1 MNPPQTVASLL
12 SRCLRAAGVTRAF
25 AAPGHGIPVLAGI
38 SVVQVPS
45 VEIAVALADAD
56 GRLAVAPSAR
66 PGLALLPGGR
76 LRLSSQPGEVVPAVP
91 IAIEDLPAAI
101 AGWSLGRVHS
111 AFEIELAVDL
121 GAEVAEDLQPLVV
134 QRGDQLVR
142 LSPSLADLR
151 TMIVVGPGVVRDGVA
166 GDVADAA
173 TRMGAGV
180 MVTMG
185 AIGAVPF
192 DHPAYCGVVGVQFA
206 DPALGGL
213 DASELVIA
221 VGIDPDELG
230 ESVPVDAQVLEVEPW
245 HLAFLATDWP
255 APVDDAA
262 IPSELVDGLGDVLG
276 AHRSDGSMPLSPVR
290 ATIDVLDSIGP
301 TDHVFVDPGP
311 AGVWFARGVVPV
323 AAGRVVVPALPVE
336 GFSVAA
342 AIITALDGGRSIA
355 ITTPGSALVAS
366 LCDLAAALDL
376 DIVVEL
382 WGDDATLV
390 DPAQHRASIVAAQLG
405 GGVNVTGVA
414 VDLPALADLV
424 ELAGPFVA
432 WMPID

>member
-1 MNPPQTVASLL
+1 MSPTQTVASLL

-25 AAPGHGIPVLAGI
+25 AAPGHGIPVLTGI

-45 VEIAVALADAD
+45 AEIAVALADAD
-56 GRLAVAPSAR
+56 GRLAVAPSVR

-76 LRLSSQPGEVVPAVP
+76 LRLGSQPGDVVPAVP

-101 AGWSLGRVHS
+101 AGWSLGRVHA
-111 AFEIELAVDL
+111 AFEIELPADL
-121 GAEVAEDLQPLVV
+121 AAEAAEELQPLAV

-142 LSPSLADLR
+142 LSPSLADFR

-173 TRMGAGV
+173 SRMGAGV

-192 DHPAYCGVVGVQFA
+192 DHPSYRGVVGVQFA

-213 DASELVIA
+213 DGSELVIA
-221 VGIDPDELG
+221 VGVDPDELG

-255 APVDDAA
+255 LPEHASAE
-262 IPSELVDGLGDVLG
+262 PSELVEGIGDVLG
-276 AHRSDGSMPLSPVR
+276 AHRSDESVPLHPVR
-290 ATIDVLDSIGP
+290 AIIDVLDAIGAS
-301 TDHVFVDPGP
+301 DRIFVDPGP
-311 AGVWFARGVVPV
+311 VGLWFARGVVPV
-323 AAGRVVVPALPVE
+323 AADRVIVPALPVE
-336 GFSVAA
+336 GFAVAA
-342 AIITALDGGRSIA
+342 AIISALDGRRSVA
-355 ITTPGSALVAS
+355 ITTPGNPFVAS
-366 LCDLAAALDL
+366 LCDLAATLDL

-382 WGDDATLV
+382 WGEDANRI
-390 DPAQHRASIVAAQLG
+390 DPADHRGGIVAAQLG
-405 GGVNVTGVA
+405 GGVNVSTVSIDLGA
-414 VDLPALADLV
+414 VADLL
-424 ELAGPFVA
+424 ELAGPIVA